1 MHKTTA
7 TLPLLLKELYLST
20 FQQLW
25 EPLSEQAQEQTWSYG
40 QYLSTLCENEVDVRY
55 QNKLKRNLKQAQ
67 LPMGKT
73 LSTFD
78 FSHTPNLNKAKIKD
92 LAENTHW
99 VKNKENVLL
108 FGNSGTGKTHLAS
121 AIAYG
126 LIEKGLKAFF
136 TSTTTLVQKLQAAR
150 QKLILPQTL
159 AKLDLYQVLVLDDIG
174 YVRKDEA
181 ETCVLFEL
189 IAHRYESGSLI
200 VTSNQPFSEWDTIF
214 ANHAMTVAAI
224 DRLVHHATILEIITD
239 SFRKNQS
246 MKKSQ

>member
-1 MHKTTA
+1 MRR
-7 TLPLLLKELYLST
+7 
-20 FQQLW
+20 
-25 EPLSEQAQEQTWSYG
+25 
-40 QYLSTLCENEVDVRY
+40 VVR
-55 QNKLKRNLKQAQ
+55 
-67 LPMGKT
+67 
-73 LSTFD
+73 
-78 FSHTPNLNKAKIKD
+78 
-92 LAENTHW
+92 
-99 VKNKENVLL
+99 
-108 FGNSGTGKTHLAS
+108 
-121 AIAYG
+121 
-126 LIEKGLKAFF
+126 
-136 TSTTTLVQKLQAAR
+136 
-150 QKLILPQTL
+150 
-159 AKLDLYQVLVLDDIG
+159 VLVLDDIG

>member
-159 AKLDLYQVLVLDDIG
+159 AKLDFYQVLVLD
-174 YVRKDEA
+174 A
-181 ETCVLFEL
+181 
-189 IAHRYESGSLI
+189 SGGKGISL
-200 VTSNQPFSEWDTIF
+200 
-214 ANHAMTVAAI
+214 
-224 DRLVHHATILEIITD
+224 R
-239 SFRKNQS
+239 
-246 MKKSQ
+246 